1 MKAWHQFLRRYGGQ
15 QDNYRNKAGVR
26 KQNMQAIK
34 FLSIAEY
41 GLEKAFPKTEH
52 RSFEGEPLA
61 IESGC

>member
-1 MKAWHQFLRRYGGQ
+1 
-15 QDNYRNKAGVR
+15 
-26 KQNMQAIK
+26 MQAIK